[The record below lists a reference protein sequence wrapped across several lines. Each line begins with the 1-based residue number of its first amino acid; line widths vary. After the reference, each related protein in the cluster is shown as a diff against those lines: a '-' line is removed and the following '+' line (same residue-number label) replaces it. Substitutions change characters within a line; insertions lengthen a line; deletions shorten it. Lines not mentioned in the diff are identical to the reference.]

1 MKEIFEPL
9 GPRIKVKVSGPEE
22 IKSSGGIILET
33 AADNKTEDNE
43 LGIVVELGKYS
54 YGNFEENW
62 CDVGDVVLF
71 QRYAG
76 KPREEIQS
84 DGSIGYYRI
93 LKDIDVIARVKK

>member
-1 MKEIFEPL
+1 MKEVYEPL
-9 GPRIKVKVSGPEE
+9 GPRIKVKVDAPTEE
-22 IKSSGGIILET
+22 RSSGGIIMGLG
-33 AADNKTEDNE
+33 DKSEDNE
-43 LGIVVELGKYS
+43 TGTVAELGKYA

-62 CDVGDVVLF
+62 VEVGDEVLF

-76 KPREEIQS
+76 KPREEVLE